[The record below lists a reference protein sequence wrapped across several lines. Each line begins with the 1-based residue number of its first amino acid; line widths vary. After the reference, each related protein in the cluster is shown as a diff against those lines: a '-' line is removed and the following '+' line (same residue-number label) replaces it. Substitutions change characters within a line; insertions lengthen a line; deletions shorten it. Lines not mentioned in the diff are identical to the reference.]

1 MDVDPAT
8 FLITVYDAIDTFC
21 AEHPVPPHR
30 GRPPRMSD
38 SEVLT
43 VLVLGRWHGTS
54 ERGTLAWIGQH
65 YSAYFPTLL
74 SPSAFNRR
82 ARRLATRMAALLH
95 TLAGWLGAAEEWFEI
110 IDGLPVPVAQW
121 VRGKRR
127 RCFTPE
133 EAELGHGGTGA
144 GFSYGVSLLACV
156 TGSGVITG
164 FVTAP
169 ANDGERWQLSAL
181 LAWRHD
187 PTAVPLDVDAIPA
200 AVQHGRALVGPVG
213 HHLSPTTAGV
223 PVTGVYLADRGFGGT
238 DWHQAWAGRYRATV
252 VTRDQVNADT
262 RHWFHHARQCI
273 ETVNSVLTDTLHIRF
288 PQARTEDGLIT
299 RLIATCA
306 ALNLG
311 IFVNRRNHRQDLAH
325 GTLFRG

>member
-8 FLITVYDAIDTFC
+8 FLTTVYVEIDRVC

-54 ERGTLAWIGQH
+54 ERGTLAWVQ
-65 YSAYFPTLL
+65 ARFPTAFPTLL

-82 ARRLATRMAALLH
+82 ARRLVGRLAEVMHALAARLD
-95 TLAGWLGAAEEWFEI
+95 AAEEWFEI
-110 IDGLPVPVAQW
+110 IDGLPVPVAPW

-127 RCFTPE
+127 RCFLPE
-133 EAELGHGGTGA
+133 EAERGHGGTGET
-144 GFSYGVSLLACV
+144 FSYGVCLLACV
-156 TGSGVITG
+156 TGSGVLTG

-169 ANDGERWQLSAL
+169 ANDAERWQLSAL
-181 LAWRHD
+181 LSYRHD
-187 PTAVPLDVDAIPA
+187 PSAVPLDVDAIPSA
-200 AVQHGRALVGPVG
+200 AAHGRELVGPVG
-213 HHLSPTTAGV
+213 HQLSPLTAGV
-223 PVTGVYLADRGFGGT
+223 PVTDVYLADRGFVGE
-238 DWHQAWAGRYRATV
+238 DWQDAWAARYGATV
-252 VTRDQVNADT
+252 ITRAQVPAPL
-262 RHWFHHARQCI
+262 RRMFHTARRVI
-273 ETVNSVLTDTLHIRF
+273 ETVNAVLVDTLPIRF
-288 PQARTEDGLIT
+288 PRARTEAGLIT
-299 RLIATCA
+299 RLVATCA

-311 IFVNRRNHRQDLAH
+311 ILVNRRFGRDDLAL

>member
-1 MDVDPAT
+1 MAVDAAT

-54 ERGTLAWIGQH
+54 ERGTLAWIAQT
-65 YSAYFPTLL
+65 YAADFPTLL

-82 ARRLATRMAALLH
+82 ARHLAARLAAVMHALAARLD
-95 TLAGWLGAAEEWFEI
+95 AAEEWFEI
-110 IDGLPVPVAQW
+110 VDGLPVPVAQW

-127 RCFTPE
+127 RCFLPE
-133 EAELGHGGTGA
+133 EAELGHGGTGD
-144 GFSYGVSLLACV
+144 GVYYGVSLLACV

-169 ANDGERWQLSAL
+169 ANDEARWQLGAL
-181 LAWRHD
+181 LTWRHD
-187 PTAVPLDVDAIPA
+187 PTAMPMDVDAIPSA
-200 AVQHGRALVGPVG
+200 AAHGRTLVGPIG
-213 HHLSPTTAGV
+213 HQRSPMTAGV
-223 PVTGVYLADRGFGGT
+223 PVTGVYLADRGFVGA
-238 DWHQAWAGRYRATV
+238 DWQQAWTERYHAEV
-252 VTRDQVNADT
+252 ITREQVPAAL
-262 RHWFHHARQCI
+262 RHAFHAARQCI
-273 ETVNSVLTDTLHIRF
+273 EAVNAVLTDVLHIRF
-288 PQARTEDGLIT
+288 PRARTEAGLIT
-299 RLIATCA
+299 RLAASCA

-311 IFVNRRNHRQDLAH
+311 IFVNRCHHRPDLAL

>member
-8 FLITVYDAIDTFC
+8 FLITVYVAVDTFC
-21 AEHPVPPHR
+21 AAHPVPPHR

-54 ERGTLAWIGQH
+54 ERGTLAWIAQT
-65 YSAYFPTLL
+65 YADWFPALL

-82 ARRLATRMAALLH
+82 ARHLADRLAAVLQDVAVD
-95 TLAGWLGAAEEWFEI
+95 LGAGEEAFEI
-110 IDGLPVPVAQW
+110 VDGLPVPVAQE
-121 VRGKRR
+121 VRGKHR
-127 RCFTPE
+127 RCFLPE
-133 EAELGHGGTGA
+133 EAAVGRGGTGK
-144 GFSYGVSLLACV
+144 GFYYGVSLLACV
-156 TGSGVITG
+156 TGSGLITG

-169 ANDGERWQLSAL
+169 ANDEERWQLSAL

-200 AVQHGRALVGPVG
+200 AAAHGRTLVGPVG
-213 HHLSPTTAGV
+213 HQLSPATAGV
-223 PVTGVYLADRGFGGT
+223 PVTDVYLADRGFAGA
-238 DWHQAWAGRYRATV
+238 DWQHAWTERYGATV
-252 VTRDQVNADT
+252 ITREQVPAPW
-262 RHWFHHARQCI
+262 RHAFHAARQVI
-273 ETVNSVLTDTLHIRF
+273 ETVNAVLVDTLHLRF
-288 PQARTEDGLIT
+288 PRARTEAGLIT

-311 IFVNRRNHRQDLAH
+311 ILCNRRFGRGDLAL